1 MKKILF
7 FFFISIFFF
16 FKTNLL
22 YANNNI
28 AFIDLDLVLKK
39 TIIGKLLLN
48 DLEVINNKNIEELKN
63 KEKELKNDEEE
74 IKKKQNVISQ
84 EQFDLEVKN
93 LQDKVSKYRV
103 LKNEMVKSLDKK
115 KKEKLSDFFKKINPI
130 IQNYMDANSVDI
142 LLERKN
148 VFIGKNKSD
157 ITDIIVKE
165 IDKKFKN

>member
-7 FFFISIFFF
+7 IFFISIFFF
-16 FKTNLL
+16 LKSNQVN
-22 YANNNI
+22 ANNNT
-28 AFIDLDLVLKK
+28 AFIDLDIVLKK

-48 DLEVINNKNIEELKN
+48 DLDVINNKNIEELKN

-103 LKNEMVKSLDKK
+103 LKNEMVKSLDEK

-157 ITDIIVKE
+157 ITDIIIKE
-165 IDKKFKN
+165 IDNKFKN

>member
-16 FKTNLL
+16 LKTNLL

-103 LKNEMVKSLDKK
+103 LKNEMVKSLDEI

>member
-7 FFFISIFFF
+7 LFFISIFFF

-22 YANNNI
+22 YANNNT

-63 KEKELKNDEEE
+63 KEKELKNYEEE

-103 LKNEMVKSLDKK
+103 LKNEMVKSLDEI
-115 KKEKLSDFFKKINPI
+115 KKEKLSDLFKKINPI
-130 IQNYMDANSVDI
+130 IQNYMDANSIDI

-157 ITDIIVKE
+157 ITDIIIKK
-165 IDKKFKN
+165 IDNKFKN

>member
-16 FKTNLL
+16 LKTNLL

-103 LKNEMVKSLDKK
+103 LKNEMVKSLDEI

-157 ITDIIVKE
+157 ITDIIINE
-165 IDKKFKN
+165 IDNKFKN

>member
-7 FFFISIFFF
+7 LFFISTFFF

-103 LKNEMVKSLDKK
+103 LKNEMVKSLDEI

>member
-7 FFFISIFFF
+7 LFFISTFFF
-16 FKTNLL
+16 LKTNLL
-22 YANNNI
+22 YANNNT

-103 LKNEMVKSLDKK
+103 LKNEMVKSLDEK

-130 IQNYMDANSVDI
+130 IQNYMDTNSVDI

>member
-7 FFFISIFFF
+7 LFFISIFFF

-22 YANNNI
+22 YANNNT

-103 LKNEMVKSLDKK
+103 LKNEMVKSLDEK

-157 ITDIIVKE
+157 ITDIIIKE
-165 IDKKFKN
+165 IDNKFKN

>member
-7 FFFISIFFF
+7 IFFISIFFF
-16 FKTNLL
+16 LKTNQVH
-22 YANNNI
+22 ANNNT
-28 AFIDLDLVLKK
+28 AFIDIDIVLKK

-103 LKNEMVKSLDKK
+103 LKNEMVKSLDEK

-157 ITDIIVKE
+157 ISDIIVKE

>member
-16 FKTNLL
+16 LKTNLL

-103 LKNEMVKSLDKK
+103 LKNEMVKSLDEV

>member
-7 FFFISIFFF
+7 IFFISIFFF
-16 FKTNLL
+16 LKSNQVN
-22 YANNNI
+22 ANNNT
-28 AFIDLDLVLKK
+28 AFIDLDIVLKK

-103 LKNEMVKSLDKK
+103 LKNEMVKSLDEK